1 MGELVVER
9 SRCARPHADRERRD
23 WQSRALVA
31 GLVLVLWITRFSPTE
46 APATP
51 ELDPSWAQA
60 LGWALVHRLQFGVDV
75 VFTYGPLGWFAHS
88 AWQPELVG
96 WKLWFFEIAFRL
108 ALAGFLVHAWLR
120 LCGPL
125 EKLLFAL
132 LLVVPDPGIE
142 AFYFAAIVCLSAWL
156 HERRERSTLVLAPAL
171 LLLAIIAC
179 IKFSYL
185 LVAGFAVACIAAQLF
200 RSGARRKALLQLGVA
215 FAALLLV
222 WTACGQKPWN
232 LPVYAWRSWEVS
244 RGYAQAMGHAG
255 ESIDLALALGSFA
268 LGLASIALPA
278 LDKGERA
285 LRCLIFAGGAFV
297 SFKAGFVI
305 SGTTQITTFGFAF
318 LAPYLLAMRA
328 DETTSALRRRGAA
341 LARALACVLALWGY
355 QRCQEA
361 SGNGAVR
368 PFSAWNERFAFGLE
382 GLTRWSGIEAER
394 VGQLRQFREQ
404 HALPRIRA
412 RVGGETIDALPT
424 ELGVLFLNDLNWR
437 PRPVI
442 QSYAAYTPALIEL
455 NARHFRSERAPRF
468 VLLRYGTIDNRLPG
482 ADDAGAFE
490 ALLEGYRIVLV
501 ESSYALL
508 ERQWSEPPKE
518 PVRHTVFEAS
528 VGFGES
534 VDLPQVERGAASLRV
549 EMPRTLRGRAY
560 EFLVRTPELHVR
572 IETADGFIGRFR
584 AVPGELE
591 HGVLIDPWPG
601 SPEVLERLLTGSQ
614 RSRVTRVRFA
624 CAPEDA
630 ACFQNALR
638 VRVDQIDD
646 FEMPPASPELE
657 RAVRFPSF
665 DPPPDFAESAW
676 PMSRGMLGAVGVSI
690 VHAPS
695 ELRFDLAPGRWHIRA
710 QFGLLPDAWQGG
722 ETDGAAFL
730 IGFKTND
737 KTGTLFRQYVD
748 PRTHETDRTTQ
759 QVERDFDLPP
769 NTSLT
774 LRTNVGPNANGAR
787 DWCYWTNVQITPA
800 N

>member
-1 MGELVVER
+1 MGELAVDGSR
-9 SRCARPHADRERRD
+9 SARD

-31 GLVLVLWITRFSPTE
+31 GLALVLWITRFSPTE

-60 LGWALVHRLQFGVDV
+60 LGWALAHHLQFGVDV

-96 WKLWFFEIAFRL
+96 WKLWFFEVAFRL
-108 ALAGFLVHAWLR
+108 TLAGFLVHAWLR
-120 LCGPL
+120 LRGPL

-142 AFYFAAIVCLSAWL
+142 AFYFAAIVCLGAWRI
-156 HERRERSTLVLAPAL
+156 EARERSALARTPAL

-179 IKFSYL
+179 IKFSYM
-185 LVAGFAVACIAAQLF
+185 LVAGFAVVCIAARIF
-200 RSGARRKALLQLGVA
+200 ASGARRKALAQLALA
-215 FAALLLV
+215 FAALLVV
-222 WTACGQKPWN
+222 WIACGQKPWN
-232 LPVYAWRSWEVS
+232 LPLYAWRSWEVS
-244 RGYAQAMGHAG
+244 RGYAQSMGHAG
-255 ESIDLALALGSFA
+255 QSIDLVLALGSFA
-268 LGLASIALPA
+268 LGLVSIALPA
-278 LDKGERA
+278 LDPRERA

-297 SFKAGFVI
+297 AFKAGFVM

-318 LAPYLLAMRA
+318 LAPYLLAQRA
-328 DETTSALRRRGAA
+328 DEETSVLRRRGAG

-361 SGNGAVR
+361 SGNGTVR

-382 GLTRWSGIEAER
+382 GLTNWRGLEAER
-394 VGQLRQFREQ
+394 VGQLRQFRAEY
-404 HALPRIRA
+404 ALPRIRA
-412 RVGGETIDALPT
+412 RVGTETVDALPT

-455 NARHFRSERAPRF
+455 NARHFRSERAPRY

-482 ADDAGAFE
+482 ADDAGAIE
-490 ALLEGYRIVLV
+490 AVIAGYRIVVV
-501 ESSYALL
+501 ENSYALL
-508 ERQWSEPPKE
+508 ERQWSTPPRE
-518 PVRHTVFEAS
+518 PVRRTIFETTA
-528 VGFGES
+528 GFGES
-534 VDLPQVERGAASLRV
+534 VELPQVERGAASLRV
-549 EMPRTLRGRAY
+549 EIERTLRGRVY
-560 EFLVRTPELHVR
+560 EFLVRTPELFVR
-572 IETADGFIGRFR
+572 VETADGFIGRFR

-591 HGVLIDPWPG
+591 HGVSIDPWPG

-630 ACFQNALR
+630 ACFGSLR
-638 VRVDQIDD
+638 VRVDQLDE

-657 RAVRFPSF
+657 RAVRFPNF

-695 ELRFDLAPGRWHIRA
+695 ELRFDLAPGRWHIKA
-710 QFGLLPDAWQGG
+710 QFGLLPDAWASG

-730 IGFKTND
+730 IGFKTSE
-737 KTGTLFRQYVD
+737 KAGTLFRQYID
-748 PRTHETDRTTQ
+748 PRTNEADRTTQ

-769 NTSLT
+769 NTALT
-774 LRTNVGPNANGAR
+774 LRTNVGPNNNGAR